1 MVKLFGKNKF
11 YSLDR
16 ILKEK
21 AVYSMVFG
29 ERSNGKTYAVLKY
42 AVADYVKTGGTF
54 AYIRRWKEDVTGSRA
69 SSVFSALN
77 ANGEI
82 KKLTNGEYD
91 CIVYNASKFYLATYN
106 EDGKAIYNDSDLF
119 GYTFALSD
127 SEHNKSISYPDVRTI
142 LFDEFLTKHTY
153 LTDEFVL
160 FMNTISTIVRQRT
173 DVKIFMLGN
182 TINKYSPYFT
192 EMGLNHV
199 QEMKQGTIDIYKYGE
214 SGLSVA
220 VEYAES
226 TAKNKENNFYFA
238 FNNPKLE
245 MITGGSW
252 ELDIYPH
259 NPIKYKPK
267 HIMFTYFIIFNNNI
281 YQAEIVYKDNFTFTF
296 IHEKTT
302 PIQNEDTDIV
312 YSLDY
317 VPKINYNRS
326 IYKPENKI
334 QQKILWY
341 FTNERVYYQDNN
353 VGNAIANYLKE
364 SR

>member
-1 MVKLFGKNKF
+1 
-11 YSLDR
+11 
-16 ILKEK
+16 
-21 AVYSMVFG
+21 
-29 ERSNGKTYAVLKY
+29 
-42 AVADYVKTGGTF
+42 
-54 AYIRRWKEDVTGSRA
+54 
-69 SSVFSALN
+69 
-77 ANGEI
+77 
-82 KKLTNGEYD
+82 
-91 CIVYNASKFYLATYN
+91 
-106 EDGKAIYNDSDLF
+106 
-119 GYTFALSD
+119 
-127 SEHNKSISYPDVRTI
+127 
-142 LFDEFLTKHTY
+142 
-153 LTDEFVL
+153 
-160 FMNTISTIVRQRT
+160 MNTISTIVRQRT

-199 QEMKQGTIDIYKYGE
+199 QEMKQGTIDIYKYGK
-214 SGLSVA
+214 SGLSVS

-259 NPIKYKPK
+259 IPIKYKPK

-281 YQAEIVYKDNFTFTF
+281 YQAEIVYIDNLTFTY

-302 PIQNEDTDIV
+302 PIQNENTDIV
-312 YSLDY
+312 YSLEY
-317 VPKINYNRS
+317 IPKINYNRS
-326 IYKPENKI
+326 IFKPENKI